1 MSHPA
6 CRPLPTIE
14 PGAHVQVLRI
24 VAGQRATRRL
34 HDLGLVPGA
43 ALRMLQASGHGPLL
57 LAVGDSRLAIER
69 GIAQKVLVQPLQQPA
84 RSAQSHPHEQEVAAW
99 PTP

>member
-57 LAVGDSRLAIER
+57 LAVGDSRLAVER
-69 GIAQKVLVQPLQQPA
+69 GIAQKVLVQPLPPHTA
-84 RSAQSHPHEQEVAAW
+84 GEYAPVHEQEVATW